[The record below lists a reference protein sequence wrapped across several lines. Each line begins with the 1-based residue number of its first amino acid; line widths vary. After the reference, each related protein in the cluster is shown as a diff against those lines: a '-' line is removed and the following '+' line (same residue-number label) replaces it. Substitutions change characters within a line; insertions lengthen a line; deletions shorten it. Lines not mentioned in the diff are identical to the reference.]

1 MPCFRSV
8 IAACIAA
15 ILFLCGTACLSAVYY
30 VDTGGGNDDNTGTSR
45 ILAWK
50 HIPGSCSTDN
60 RSMVRGRGWSV
71 LGPGDTIVVKGGSLI
86 ENRIVIDRHFY
97 RDGRRGA
104 PVRLTRDPLWGSG
117 PVTFDGSHQQLGRW
131 DPMILIDRR
140 NFVEIDGGGP
150 GGFVVRNVR
159 GRGLVVAGNS
169 EGSKMLGLLLRD
181 MKFVGNS
188 SHNVVLQ
195 RQDSFLLENIEVD
208 GAGLPDT
215 GGFYI
220 GGKGFACSRGRL
232 VNCVSHHNGS
242 NPGKQMGGTE
252 LRMGFW
258 LQNSTDVVYDRCT
271 AHDNEGRGWDA
282 GSKNTL
288 GRPFSTVTDG
298 IVYLNCVAYRNSF
311 GFGATFDDVKQGGIY
326 WYLNCIAHD
335 NAMGGWTAY
344 GGATVNIY
352 NCVSSRNGNGF
363 YLDTM
368 VPWGHPPT
376 WSRRTTVAIRN
387 TIVAGNRLNAVYAHD
402 CRFLSFTGDHNHYEQ
417 AEGGDMLVRWCD
429 APGNEQRHKS
439 YRFSAA
445 GFTAWRTEQQQDAH
459 SVFMQE
465 ESELSREKRTA
476 DSYARGDSAAHK
488 AGANLTLDWP
498 PGISTAGK
506 SGSARPSTGPW
517 DIGAY

>member
-1 MPCFRSV
+1 M
-8 IAACIAA
+8 
-15 ILFLCGTACLSAVYY
+15 LFLCGTACLSAVYY
-30 VDTGGGNDDNTGTSR
+30 VDTEGGNDDNTGISR
-45 ILAWK
+45 IVAWR

-71 LGPGDTIVVKGGSLI
+71 LGPGDAVIIKGGSVI

-97 RDGRRGA
+97 RDGRREA
-104 PVRLTRDPLWGSG
+104 PIRLARDPLWGSG
-117 PVTFDGSHQQLGRW
+117 PVTFDGSHRQLGRW
-131 DPMILIDRR
+131 DPMILIDGRA
-140 NFVEIDGGGP
+140 FIEIDGGGP
-150 GGFVVRNVR
+150 GGFVVRDVR
-159 GRGLVVAGNS
+159 GRGLVAVGNS
-169 EGSKMLGLLLRD
+169 EGGKMLGLLLRD
-181 MKFVGNS
+181 MKFTGNS
-188 SHNVVLQ
+188 SHNVVIQ
-195 RQDSFLLENIEVD
+195 RQESFLLENVEVD
-208 GAGLPDT
+208 GGSLPDS

-232 VNCVSHHNGS
+232 VNCVSPHNGS
-242 NPGKQMGGTE
+242 HPGRQMGGTD

-258 LQNSTDVVYDRCT
+258 LQNSTDVVYDRCA

-298 IVYLNCVAYRNSF
+298 IVYLNCVASRNSF
-311 GFGATFDDVKQGGIY
+311 GFGATFDDLRQGGTY

-335 NAMGGWTAY
+335 NSMGGWTAY

-352 NCVSSRNGNGF
+352 NCVSSRNGSGF

-368 VPWGHPPT
+368 IPWNHPPT
-376 WSRRTTVAIRN
+376 WSRQTTVAIRN
-387 TIVAGNRLNAVYAHD
+387 TIVAGNRLNALYAHD
-402 CRFLSFTGDHNHYEQ
+402 CRFLVFTGDHNLYEQ
-417 AEGGDMLVRWCD
+417 AEGGGTLVRWCD
-429 APGNEQRHKS
+429 APGNEQRQRS

-445 GFTAWRTEQQQDAH
+445 DFAAWRAERQQDAH
-459 SVFMQE
+459 SICIGAKNE
-465 ESELSREKRTA
+465 PSRTKRTA
-476 DSYARGDSAAHK
+476 ANVGAQEGSHTKA

-506 SGSARPSTGPW
+506 SGNARPPTGPW

>member
-1 MPCFRSV
+1 M
-8 IAACIAA
+8 
-15 ILFLCGTACLSAVYY
+15 
-30 VDTGGGNDDNTGTSR
+30 
-45 ILAWK
+45 
-50 HIPGSCSTDN
+50 
-60 RSMVRGRGWSV
+60 
-71 LGPGDTIVVKGGSLI
+71 
-86 ENRIVIDRHFY
+86 IDRHFY
-97 RDGRRGA
+97 RDGRRDA
-104 PVRLTRDPLWGSG
+104 PVRVARDPLWGSG
-117 PVTFDGSHQQLGRW
+117 PVTFDGSRQELGRW
-131 DPMILIDRR
+131 DPMVLIDRR
-140 NFVEIDGGGP
+140 AFIEIDGGGP
-150 GGFVVRNVR
+150 GGFVVRGVR
-159 GRGLVVAGNS
+159 GRGLLAVGNS

-195 RQDSFLLENIEVD
+195 RQESFLLENIEAD
-208 GAGLPDT
+208 GARLPDS
-215 GGFYI
+215 GGFYV

-242 NPGKQMGGTE
+242 APGKQMGGTE

-258 LQNSTDVVYDRCT
+258 LQNSTDVLYDRCV

-298 IVYLNCVAYRNSF
+298 IIYLNCVAYGNSF
-311 GFGATFDDVKQGGIY
+311 GFGATFDDVKQGGTY

-376 WSRRTTVAIRN
+376 WSRQTTVRVRN
-387 TIVAGNRLNAVYAHD
+387 TIVAANRSNAVYAHD
-402 CRFLSFTGDHNHYEQ
+402 CRFLVFTGDHNFYEQ
-417 AEGGDMLVRWCD
+417 AEGGDVLVRWCD
-429 APGNEQRHKS
+429 APGNEQRNRS

-445 GFTAWRTEQQQDAH
+445 DFAAWQSEQQQDVH
-459 SVFMQE
+459 SVFMRGE
-465 ESELSREKRTA
+465 NDSSRKMRTA
-476 DSYARGDSAAHK
+476 AGFPATEHLQAK
-488 AGANLTLDWP
+488 MAGANLTPDWP

-506 SGSARPSTGPW
+506 GGSRRPSAGPW
-517 DIGAY
+517 SIGAY